1 MSGRDSRLRRRRT
14 QEASLRELA
23 GEFGISVTRVR
34 QILEETGGDPLAPRF
49 ADVVW
54 LEAERDR
61 LRYRIAA
68 DRRRLRE
75 VLDELDSRRTDA
87 ILRVG

>member
-1 MSGRDSRLRRRRT
+1 MSSRDSRLRRRRA
-14 QEASLRELA
+14 QEASLRDLA
-23 GEFGISVTRVR
+23 TEFGISVTRVR
-34 QILEETGGDPLAPRF
+34 QILEDTGGDPLAPRY

-61 LRYRIAA
+61 LRERIAA
-68 DRRRLRE
+68 DRRRLRD
-75 VLDELDSRRTDA
+75 VLDELESRRTDQ